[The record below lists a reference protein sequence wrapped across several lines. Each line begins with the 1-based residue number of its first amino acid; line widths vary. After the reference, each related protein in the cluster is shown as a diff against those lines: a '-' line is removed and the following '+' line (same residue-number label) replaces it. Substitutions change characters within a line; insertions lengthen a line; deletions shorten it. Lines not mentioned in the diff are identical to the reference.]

1 MWKKFAS
8 FFQTIQTC
16 AQKKIGSFFLPH
28 GVHADHYNKK
38 HEYDR
43 ISRLMTL
50 SDFQGHSLKMRAL
63 KCDLLNIWQYSSWH
77 NV

>member
-1 MWKKFAS
+1 MYV
-8 FFQTIQTC
+8 
-16 AQKKIGSFFLPH
+16 KKIRQFLSNNKKMRTKENWFFFLPH

-50 SDFQGHSLKMRAL
+50 SDFQGHSLKMRAF
-63 KCDLLNIWQYSSWH
+63 KCDLLNI
-77 NV
+77 